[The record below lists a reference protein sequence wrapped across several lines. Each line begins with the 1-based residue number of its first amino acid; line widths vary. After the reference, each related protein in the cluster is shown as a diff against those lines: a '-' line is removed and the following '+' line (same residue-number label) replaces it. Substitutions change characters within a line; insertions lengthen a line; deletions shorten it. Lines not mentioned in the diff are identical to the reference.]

1 MLELS
6 QALQNILINIIKN
19 LVEMAFNT
27 WKQLMKYSK
36 KMETIK
42 KQIHINARNKKNVVS
57 EIKCFNSVQLLSH
70 VQLFMT
76 PRTAAHQAS
85 LSITNSQSPP
95 KLMSVESVMQS
106 NHLILSRPLLPLP
119 SIFPSIRIFSNES
132 ALASGG
138 LSIGVSASTS
148 VLPMNTQD

>member
-42 KQIHINARNKKNVVS
+42 KQIHINARNKK
-57 EIKCFNSVQLLSH
+57 K
-70 VQLFMT
+70 M
-76 PRTAAHQAS
+76 
-85 LSITNSQSPP
+85 
-95 KLMSVESVMQS
+95 
-106 NHLILSRPLLPLP
+106 
-119 SIFPSIRIFSNES
+119 
-132 ALASGG
+132 
-138 LSIGVSASTS
+138 
-148 VLPMNTQD
+148 

>member
-42 KQIHINARNKKNVVS
+42 KQI
-57 EIKCFNSVQLLSH
+57 
-70 VQLFMT
+70 
-76 PRTAAHQAS
+76 P
-85 LSITNSQSPP
+85 
-95 KLMSVESVMQS
+95 
-106 NHLILSRPLLPLP
+106 
-119 SIFPSIRIFSNES
+119 
-132 ALASGG
+132 
-138 LSIGVSASTS
+138 
-148 VLPMNTQD
+148 